1 MIEKG
6 MSDLMVIN
14 RIEEEWSGCQILIS
28 KSSDLPKTEISG

>member
-14 RIEEEWSGCQILIS
+14 RIEEWSGYQILIS
-28 KSSDLPKTEISG
+28 KSSDFPKTEISG